1 MTRRAPLHSAALA
14 RLIVLLLCLGGC
26 RSAPPSVSPDPSAS
40 SVGAAPLEQEQESAA
55 ASPSVPTPAEP
66 PTLGPLRAHFLGAP
80 ASTATRVAVLL
91 HGYGDRGDGLV
102 ALGSDLVRAR
112 PGLAAVALEARLP
125 RPEGGRMWWPIDIE
139 RVRAAR
145 LRGEWPQLSRE
156 RPVGAD
162 EARDAVVLALRAL
175 ADQGVQREQ
184 VVLAGFSQG
193 AMLAVDVGLA
203 HPELLGAVVAWSG
216 AIIDREHWEQ
226 RAAPGVRFVVAH
238 GQRDAM
244 LPFSEGEAL
253 HSLLRNI
260 DAGARW
266 VPFDGPHTV
275 SAEGRA
281 ALLELLAGP

>member
-1 MTRRAPLHSAALA
+1 
-14 RLIVLLLCLGGC
+14 
-26 RSAPPSVSPDPSAS
+26 
-40 SVGAAPLEQEQESAA
+40 
-55 ASPSVPTPAEP
+55 
-66 PTLGPLRAHFLGAP
+66 
-80 ASTATRVAVLL
+80 
-91 HGYGDRGDGLV
+91 
-102 ALGSDLVRAR
+102 
-112 PGLAAVALEARLP
+112 
-125 RPEGGRMWWPIDIE
+125 MWWPIDIE

-260 DAGARW
+260 DPSARW